1 MYQDNS
7 PCNKDLLIIRLSERV
22 KTIIRNNKVT
32 WAKSVKEGLI
42 QKLDSCPS
50 HDFNIFKKMQDEGN
64 VNLSKDMC
72 NNLIVSELVQSDS
85 LNCID
90 LQLQSYLHNA
100 VISSNINMNLPF
112 KDQDMVE
119 VTKVVAFVCQTHYFI
134 IVSLDNLHMC
144 TRWKRSILSSRSTKT
159 LGQSAY
165 LSHNTSPIIMQ
176 MSAPR
181 HQYSPTNFA
190 QLA

>member
-1 MYQDNS
+1 
-7 PCNKDLLIIRLSERV
+7 
-22 KTIIRNNKVT
+22 
-32 WAKSVKEGLI
+32 
-42 QKLDSCPS
+42 
-50 HDFNIFKKMQDEGN
+50 MQDEGN

-144 TRWKRSILSSRSTKT
+144 TR
-159 LGQSAY
+159 
-165 LSHNTSPIIMQ
+165 
-176 MSAPR
+176 
-181 HQYSPTNFA
+181 
-190 QLA
+190 